1 MIKSLI
7 FKLLNGRWYFAPA
20 ITVLFSLFCWLLL
33 VILPVF
39 PSTWITLNALPGIA
53 AILSMLLGVWRIFKK
68 EFKNGILQIFAS
80 FFVMGFLGFLFGTAL
95 PKSPYKKYTGNIKAP
110 GNEQMHMPLMLAY
123 DGEKPLQEVKQED
136 IILYDDNIPGQY
148 RYEIFLNKIE
158 KGEAYLRIFDLKTNR
173 ILSEKEVTKR
183 SKIKVSNPAEDLR
196 EFGLSKNF
204 RISEGSWGNYYGSRI
219 ELWFQPADP
228 EQPERKL
235 LTRYYVI
242 QGN

>member
-33 VILPVF
+33 IILPVF

-53 AILSMLLGVWRIFKK
+53 CILSMLLGVWRIFKK
-68 EFKNGILQIFAS
+68 EFKNGILQIFAG
-80 FFVMGFLGFLFGTAL
+80 FFVMAFLGFLFVTAL

-110 GNEQMHMPLMLAY
+110 GNEQMHMPLMLAS

-136 IILYDDNIPGQY
+136 IILYDNDIPGQY
-148 RYEIFLNKIE
+148 KYEIFLNKIE
-158 KGEAYLRIFDLKTNR
+158 KGEVYLRIFDLKTNR

-204 RISEGSWGNYYGSRI
+204 QISEGSWGDYYGSRI

-228 EQPERKL
+228 DQPERKL